1 MCVGGR
7 RHNGVVCTGQETRTG
22 ELRARESQEVLGIQ
36 TAPLHRNTAVEI
48 VDKKFQIL
56 LDFELPKDIKV
67 LGKLRGQV
75 VHLHLR
81 ATELDEGGCVG
92 VFHFHD
98 NKWVTFR
105 KRVFVDE
112 ILALYENTN

>member
-1 MCVGGR
+1 MR
-7 RHNGVVCTGQETRTG
+7 WGQETRTG
-22 ELRARESQEVLGIQ
+22 ELRASASQEVLSIQ

-48 VDKKFQIL
+48 VDEKFQIL
-56 LDFELPKDIKV
+56 PDFELPEDIKI
-67 LGKLRGQV
+67 LGELRGQV

-81 ATELDEGGCVG
+81 ATEFDEGGCIG
-92 VFHFHD
+92 VLQLHN
-98 NKWVTFR
+98 NKRITFR